1 MATKIATVDLEKSF
15 IWWVTLLQ
23 QKNHFVS
30 LSPFPLPQGDI
41 VLVSEEFDDG
51 WMRGLRLGDL
61 EVRKSQA
68 IDIIV

>member
-23 QKNHFVS
+23 QKIT

-61 EVRKSQA
+61 EVRKSQV